1 MRYFIETSTIIDFLR
16 GDKQTVESVLSLSGE
31 LVSSYVCLAELH
43 EGIYRIGEESKEAE
57 GIKDFFNG
65 LSFVYGLDEEISKQ
79 FGQIRL
85 HLKQEGN
92 VIEDLDILIASTC
105 KAHGLV
111 LVTKNTKHFSRIPNL
126 QMC

>member
-16 GDKQTVESVLSLSGE
+16 GDKQTVESVLSLDGE
-31 LVSSYVCLAELH
+31 LVSSYVCLAELY
-43 EGIYRIGEESKEAE
+43 EGIYRIGEKSKEAE

-65 LSFVYGLDEEISKQ
+65 LSHVYGLDDEISKQ

-85 HLKQEGN
+85 NLKQKGK

-126 QMC
+126 QMY